1 MVKKT
6 NRKTIMKSKIIFT
19 LVTCVFLISL
29 PNSSQAQLIPN
40 LGGQRS
46 GTAAVQF
53 FKIGVGARAVGMGGT
68 FVAVAN
74 DASALYWNPA
84 GIVEFRSNQLF
95 FSHINWLVDIK
106 HDFVGYVHHID
117 GTNSIGV
124 SVTTL
129 YTDDMMET
137 TEYQPFGTG
146 NYFSFGDVAL
156 GVTYGRKMTDRFSF
170 GLTLKYFEETLA
182 EFKMSGLLVDIGTFY
197 WTGFGSSRFA
207 VCVSNFGNQM
217 KPDGSYT
224 NRDGRE
230 IGEFQEFSPPT
241 IFKVGFAA
249 ELYQTELHRVT
260 SSVQLNHPN
269 DNAENVNL
277 GMEYG
282 WREFFFLRGGYKV
295 NVDEETFSLGAGCK
309 VPLKILDCLVD
320 FSYSDFGRL
329 GTVSRFSVAM
339 SY

>member
-1 MVKKT
+1 MKNKT
-6 NRKTIMKSKIIFT
+6 FISVLIILSMFT
-19 LVTCVFLISL
+19 LTTQIR
-29 PNSSQAQLIPN
+29 AQLIPN

-53 FKIGVGARAVGMGGT
+53 FKIGVGARALGMGGT

-84 GIVEFRSNQLF
+84 GIVEFSSNQLL

-124 SVTTL
+124 SATAL

-146 NYFSFGDVAL
+146 NYFSFGDVAIGL
-156 GVTYGRKMTDRFSF
+156 TFGRKMTDRFSF
-170 GLTLKYFEETLA
+170 GMTVKYFEETLA
-182 EFKMSGLLVDIGTFY
+182 EFKMSGFMVDIGTFY
-197 WTGFGSSRFA
+197 WTGFGTSRFA
-207 VCVSNFGNQM
+207 VCVSNFGNQV
-217 KPDGSYT
+217 KPGGSFV

-241 IFKVGFAA
+241 IFKVGFAT
-249 ELYQTELHRVT
+249 EVYQNEQHRVT

-269 DNAENVNL
+269 DNAENVNM

-282 WREFFFLRGGYKV
+282 WREYFFLRGGYKV

-309 VPLKILDCLVD
+309 IPLKILDCLVD

-329 GTVSRFSVAM
+329 GTVSRFSVVM

>member
-1 MVKKT
+1 MK
-6 NRKTIMKSKIIFT
+6 NRLFISALIILST
-19 LVTCVFLISL
+19 FLQITQSR
-29 PNSSQAQLIPN
+29 AQLIPN

-84 GIVEFRSNQLF
+84 GIVEFNSNQLF

-117 GTNSIGV
+117 GTNSIGI
-124 SVTTL
+124 SATAL

-146 NYFSFGDVAL
+146 NYFSFGDVAF
-156 GVTYGRKMTDRFSF
+156 GITYGRRMTDRFSF
-170 GLTLKYFEETLA
+170 GITLKYFEETLA
-182 EFKMSGLLVDIGTFY
+182 EFKMSGFMVDIGTFY

-207 VCVSNFGNQM
+207 VCVSNFGNQV
-217 KPDGSYT
+217 KPSGNFT
-224 NRDGRE
+224 NRDGEE
-230 IGEFQEFSPPT
+230 IADFQEFSPPT
-241 IFKVGFAA
+241 IFKVGFAT
-249 ELYQTELHRVT
+249 ELYQTEKHRVT
-260 SSVQLNHPN
+260 SSIQLNHPN
-269 DNAENVNL
+269 DNAENVNM

-282 WREFFFLRGGYKV
+282 WRERFFLRGGYRV
-295 NVDEETFSLGAGCK
+295 NVDEETFSISAGCK
-309 VPLKILDCLVD
+309 VPLKMLDCLID
-320 FSYSDFGRL
+320 FSYSDIGRL
-329 GTVSRFSVAM
+329 GTVSRFSLMM